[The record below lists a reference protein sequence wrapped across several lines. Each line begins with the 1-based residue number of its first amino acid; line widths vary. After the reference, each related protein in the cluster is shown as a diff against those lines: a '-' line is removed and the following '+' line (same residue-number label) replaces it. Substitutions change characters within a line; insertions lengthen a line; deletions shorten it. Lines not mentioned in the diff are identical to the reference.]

1 MRNNRPVDYFVK
13 PRVHYR
19 EQNARGSGRHGFE
32 GHASA
37 QALQPCGTPIHG
49 SVPSSFVTMMC
60 THLARWCMAREQAFP
75 IHRRKHGPGA
85 PYEQDA
91 LSVARTVPP
100 ALALSPAEP
109 PRSIMD
115 LMIIRRPRC
124 GHHRPETARHD
135 VNLALISGL
144 SFCVGCPG
152 NKAVLEHCP
161 HNGRYLYNAL
171 CGHHR
176 HAHRLSNPCIGGSQK
191 HRCATYL
198 LYTHPV
204 LARCR

>member
-1 MRNNRPVDYFVK
+1 
-13 PRVHYR
+13 
-19 EQNARGSGRHGFE
+19 
-32 GHASA
+32 
-37 QALQPCGTPIHG
+37 
-49 SVPSSFVTMMC
+49 MC
-60 THLARWCMAREQAFP
+60 SHLARRCIAREQAFP

-135 VNLALISGL
+135 VNLALMSGL

-152 NKAVLEHCP
+152 NRAVLEHCP

-176 HAHRLSNPCIGGSQK
+176 HAHRLSNPCIGGRKSTGVQPTSYI
-191 HRCATYL
+191 HTLSLRGADNPFSRY
-198 LYTHPV
+198 HP
-204 LARCR
+204 LQFCLSTRQ